1 MTPERQQYLIK
12 TFPKIYTD
20 TGENTPFNLFH
31 FECDDG
37 WFLILVRLSQYIQK
51 YIDQN
56 NEWAVKY
63 PNQYKIVPQV
73 KALQIKEKFGSLR
86 YYFTGGDEHIS
97 AVVSFVEYSSSFTCE
112 TTGKTED
119 VGRNKKGWI
128 KTHHVSLARGND
140 FNFIDDEELRKL
152 YLSNEKKI

>member
-63 PNQYKIVPQV
+63 PDQYKIVPQV
-73 KALQIKEKFGSLR
+73 KALQIKEKFGTLR
-86 YYFTGGDEHIS
+86 YSIIS
-97 AVVSFVEYSSSFTCE
+97 FNCPPFFIMLRMVCLSCF
-112 TTGKTED
+112 
-119 VGRNKKGWI
+119 
-128 KTHHVSLARGND
+128 LA
-140 FNFIDDEELRKL
+140 LVHP
-152 YLSNEKKI
+152 